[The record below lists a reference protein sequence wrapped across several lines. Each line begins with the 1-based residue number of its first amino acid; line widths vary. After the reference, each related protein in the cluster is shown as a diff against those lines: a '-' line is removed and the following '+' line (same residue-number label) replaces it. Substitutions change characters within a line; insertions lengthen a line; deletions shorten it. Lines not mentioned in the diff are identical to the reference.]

1 MRLYKWFD
9 RLGSGYNALLGVRGA
24 KRKTAEQN
32 GNMSVMTFMVGG
44 LLAVSQKIVCTR
56 RPMGEPWVIDCLRL
70 EVGCWLSFP
79 YSQVVSC
86 QRIEIGP

>member
-1 MRLYKWFD
+1 MR
-9 RLGSGYNALLGVRGA
+9 RLRIPRCDYINGSTVWDLVTMRFSGSEV
-24 KRKTAEQN
+24 
-32 GNMSVMTFMVGG
+32 
-44 LLAVSQKIVCTR
+44 

-86 QRIEIGP
+86 QRIETGP